1 MRHTQTSL
9 TSLVRRVLLTEAVD
23 PEQAFLSYAIGS
35 DPAKGGNEKE
45 CSMRKRMIAKMIN
58 DPALKLASFSKLAEI
73 IAKHKLFKLEST
85 SPEEWIEATQA
96 AWVAPQGPLKSTEAA
111 ELVKDLRKILSS
123 SVATPPPSSAPREEE
138 RRRRRR
144 RSVSQDELREI
155 LEMHRAYFRDPS
167 DGKLADLTYADL
179 RSVDLRG
186 VDLTEAEVMHANL
199 SGADLR
205 EANLTN
211 AYFFGAD
218 FTNANLA
225 GANLTKIKAPDSNL
239 WGANL
244 TNANLVGDHFGGT
257 NLLYA
262 KLQGADLRDA
272 NFKGARY
279 SKKTTFNSGFNPKDA
294 GMIFDA

>member
-1 MRHTQTSL
+1 M
-9 TSLVRRVLLTEAVD
+9 D

-35 DPAKGGNEKE
+35 DPAKGGNENE

-85 SPEEWIEATQA
+85 SP
-96 AWVAPQGPLKSTEAA
+96 
-111 ELVKDLRKILSS
+111 
-123 SVATPPPSSAPREEE
+123 
-138 RRRRRR
+138 
-144 RSVSQDELREI
+144 
-155 LEMHRAYFRDPS
+155 
-167 DGKLADLTYADL
+167 
-179 RSVDLRG
+179 
-186 VDLTEAEVMHANL
+186 
-199 SGADLR
+199 
-205 EANLTN
+205 
-211 AYFFGAD
+211 
-218 FTNANLA
+218 
-225 GANLTKIKAPDSNL
+225 DSNL

-244 TNANLVGDHFGGT
+244 TNANLVGAHFGGA

-262 KLQGADLRDA
+262 KLQGADLRNAYLWRADLRDA